1 MTDNE
6 NRLILFTLKGEY
18 YALRLGD
25 VAEVMEPPMLY
36 PIPRAPHYFSGIMN
50 FHGNLVSVIDL
61 ADLLKGTSRYPQGQ
75 LLVLDTRIASLALWV
90 DSVESVRPAEVIH
103 EEEVSAEALVEKRLI
118 MSEREVKMLS
128 VEKLLEKLE
137 EILAGTGSMAAAK
150 NRLSPL

>member
-6 NRLILFTLKGEY
+6 NRLIIFTLQGEY

-25 VAEVMEPPMLY
+25 VAEVMEPPILY
-36 PIPRAPHYFSGIMN
+36 PIPRAPHYFTGIMN

-61 ADLLKGTSRYPQGQ
+61 ADLLKGNPRDPQGQ
-75 LLVLDTRIASLALWV
+75 LLVLDTRIANLALWV
-90 DSVESVRPAEVIH
+90 ESVESVRPAEVIH
-103 EEEVSAEALVEKRLI
+103 EEQGSSEALVEKILI

-137 EILAGTGSMAAAK
+137 EILTGTG
-150 NRLSPL
+150 RLGGR